1 MKNFSNS
8 YQKFILGLDEINYAV
23 DNHINDFID
32 DIEKCYDAELVKVA
46 EYILNLKRKRVIV
59 MISGPSASG
68 KTTTAL
74 MLKEKLK
81 KYGSGAALISLDNFY
96 KDRNKCN
103 TLENGVID
111 YESPDALD
119 IQEFKNCMA
128 NLLKKGYCHM
138 PTFNFIEKRP
148 DPEKTYIELHE
159 NEIAI
164 IEGIH
169 GLNPVFTKGLPDES
183 VVRIYIS
190 VKQGISDYNGQVISN
205 REIRLIRRL
214 VRDYDKRKSDPEN
227 TLTMWKNVCKGQ
239 TTFIYPFKRS
249 SDITINS
256 LHLYELG
263 AMKNIA
269 IPLLK
274 QIQEDSPVFKNACI
288 LLSTLE
294 RFHSIDT
301 SLIPHNSMIREFIG
315 NSSYES

>member
-23 DNHINDFID
+23 DHHINEFIN
-32 DIEKCYDAELVKVA
+32 DIEKCYNDELTKTV
-46 EYILNLKRKRVIV
+46 EYILSLKGKRVIV

-74 MLKEKLK
+74 MLREKLK
-81 KYGSGAALISLDNFY
+81 SYGSGAALISLDNFY
-96 KDRNKCN
+96 RDRNEYQ
-103 TLENGVID
+103 LEENGLID

-119 IQEFKNCMA
+119 IQAFKNCMA
-128 NLLKKGYCHM
+128 DLLEKGYCDM
-138 PTFNFIEKRP
+138 PTFNFIEKSP
-148 DPEKTYIELHE
+148 NPKKSHIELRE

-205 REIRLIRRL
+205 QEIRLIRRL

-239 TTFIYPFKRS
+239 TTFIYPFKRT

-263 AMKNIA
+263 VMKNIA

-274 QIQEDSPVFKNACI
+274 QIQEDSPVFKNAF
-288 LLSTLE
+288 LLISTLE

-301 SLIPHNSMIREFIG
+301 ELVPNNSMIREFIG
-315 NSSYES
+315 NSIYED

>member
-8 YQKFILGLDEINYAV
+8 YQKFILGLDEINHAV
-23 DNHINDFID
+23 DNHIKDFID
-32 DIEKCYDAELVKVA
+32 DIEKCYDSELVKVV
-46 EYILNLKRKRVIV
+46 EYILSLKGKRVIV

-81 KYGSGAALISLDNFY
+81 KHGSGAALISLDNFY
-96 KDRNKCN
+96 KDRSKCKL
-103 TLENGVID
+103 LEDGLID

-119 IQEFKNCMA
+119 IQQFRNCMEM
-128 NLLKKGYCHM
+128 LLEKGYCHI
-138 PTFNFIEKRP
+138 PIFNFIEKKP
-148 DPEKTYIELHE
+148 NPQKAYIELKE

-227 TLTMWKNVCKGQ
+227 TLNMWKNVCKGQ

-274 QIQEDSPVFKNACI
+274 QIQEDSPVFKDAFI

-301 SLIPHNSMIREFIG
+301 SLIPNSSMIREFIG
-315 NSSYES
+315 NSIYDD